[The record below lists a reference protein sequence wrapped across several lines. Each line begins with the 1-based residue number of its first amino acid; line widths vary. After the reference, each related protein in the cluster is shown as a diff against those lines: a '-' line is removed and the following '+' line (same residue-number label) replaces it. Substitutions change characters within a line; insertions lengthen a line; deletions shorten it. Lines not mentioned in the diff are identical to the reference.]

1 VVRDWTAD
9 PKAPGWSPAFSLYFF
24 YFFRLKKCFQLC
36 GFIHYFLPFLRKK
49 NPKKKHG
56 VWILDGAGSFFLS
69 LTLIKWDPVVA
80 PSWGKAN
87 KSASVAGSCNG
98 AMPNWTLRTPIALCL
113 VRRTEWTRVWGR
125 QGFGTYPSVF
135 QMEKA
140 CFGGRDWTEVDQSP
154 PPLTTVVS
162 KLNVEPPRGREKER
176 SYRTLCSV

>member
-1 VVRDWTAD
+1 MQQKLLRSSKKEKKNNPQSRTEKYSSFFHLAGLVVRDWTAD

-113 VRRTEWTRVWGR
+113 MRRTEWT
-125 QGFGTYPSVF
+125 QLQDTL
-135 QMEKA
+135 Q
-140 CFGGRDWTEVDQSP
+140 C
-154 PPLTTVVS
+154 
-162 KLNVEPPRGREKER
+162 LNVKTNRSKEVWW
-176 SYRTLCSV
+176 CK